1 VTARRHVHD
10 HDSGEGLI
18 SVEEARDRILASIA
32 VLPPVQLPL
41 RESHG
46 CVLAEDVTAAD
57 DIPPF
62 TSSAM
67 DGFAVRARDV
77 AASTP
82 DRPTAL
88 TIAGEV
94 TMGHRPE
101 VAVPA
106 GGAVRVPTGGV
117 MPEGSDCVV
126 PIENCLVEEQRVL
139 VFQASEPG
147 RYVRPEGEDARPG
160 DVLVPAGR
168 RLLAPDL
175 GLLATAG
182 RGSVW
187 VHPRP
192 HVAIFST
199 GDELVEAGTPASA
212 GQVPD
217 ANSVTLSSAI
227 RETGAHP
234 LQPSIIPD
242 DPKSLR
248 DGIRSVAGV
257 ADVLVASGGVSVGE
271 LDPVRGAFVDSGDV
285 DFYGVAMQPG
295 MPQAF
300 GVVGGKPF
308 FGLPGNPVSV
318 FVSFEVFVR
327 PALLKMMGRRS
338 LFRPEVTAR
347 LETDIAGPREKTQ
360 FAGVRVRK
368 DGDEWTAASTGPRQ
382 SNLMST
388 ASRANGLAIIPAG
401 LPGLRAGDRCTV
413 MPFREI
419 ED

>member
-1 VTARRHVHD
+1 VTARRHVLD

-18 SVEEARDRILASIA
+18 SVEEARDRILASIS

-46 CVLAEDVTAAD
+46 CVLAQDVTATD
-57 DIPPF
+57 EIPPF

-77 AASTP
+77 AGSTP

-94 TMGHRPE
+94 TMGNRPE

-117 MPEGSDCVV
+117 MPDGSDCVV
-126 PIENCLVEEQRVL
+126 PIENCLVEQRRVL
-139 VFQASEPG
+139 IFQASEEG
-147 RYVRPEGEDARPG
+147 RYVRPEGQDARPG
-160 DVLVPAGR
+160 DLLVPAGR

-199 GDELVEAGTPASA
+199 GDELVETGTPASE

-217 ANSVTLSSAI
+217 ANSVTLSGAI

-234 LQPSIIPD
+234 LQPSILPD

-248 DGIRSVAGV
+248 DAIRSVAGI

-295 MPQAF
+295 MPQAY
-300 GVVGGKPF
+300 GVMGEKPF

-347 LETDIAGPREKTQ
+347 LGTDIIGPREKTQ
-360 FAGVRVRK
+360 FAGVWVRK
-368 DGDEWTAASTGPRQ
+368 NADVWTATSTGPRQ

-401 LPGLRAGDRCTV
+401 VPGLRAGDRCSV
-413 MPFREI
+413 MLFREI